1 MIPPA
6 WPWRWMYGARR
17 RFALQSFL
25 WGVEEIYRVSEY
37 QGA

>member
-6 WPWRWMYGARR
+6 WPWRWMYGARQR
-17 RFALQSFL
+17 AAYQTLCWAVDLDS
-25 WGVEEIYRVSEY
+25 SY